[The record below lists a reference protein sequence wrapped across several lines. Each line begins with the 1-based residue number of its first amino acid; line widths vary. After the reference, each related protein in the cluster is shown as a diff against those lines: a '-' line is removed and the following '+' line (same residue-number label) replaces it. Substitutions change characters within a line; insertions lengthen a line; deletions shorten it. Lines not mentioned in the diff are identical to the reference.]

1 MFLEK
6 YGIIGHTLEYHINEL
21 SVRLQSVTIT
31 TSTILVFCK
40 GHKEKH
46 NIGVLFKNFFLMINN
61 YKFKFKKISAYSWDL
76 FHILH
81 ESC

>member
-46 NIGVLFKNFFLMINN
+46 NIVFFSKTVLF
-61 YKFKFKKISAYSWDL
+61 SDD
-76 FHILH
+76 
-81 ESC
+81 